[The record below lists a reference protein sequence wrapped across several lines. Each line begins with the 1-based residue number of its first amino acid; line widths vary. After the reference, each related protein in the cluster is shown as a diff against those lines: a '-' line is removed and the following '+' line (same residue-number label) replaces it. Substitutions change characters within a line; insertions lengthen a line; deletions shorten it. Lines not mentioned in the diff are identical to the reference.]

1 LILLSVTADA
11 YFEVGKQVT
20 LAQPAAAL
28 VRREPEDRGA
38 SIIVRSEP
46 SPPALP
52 IGPSPIRKVVLDA
65 YTRMKV

>member
-1 LILLSVTADA
+1 MADA

-20 LAQPAAAL
+20 LPQPAAAL
-28 VRREPEDRGA
+28 VRREPEERGA

-52 IGPSPIRKVVLDA
+52 IGPSPILIGAERAGRSSVKIGWD
-65 YTRMKV
+65 R